1 MAKFLLLGKY
11 SLEAMK
17 GISAQR
23 TQEAKKIVEDAG
35 GKVNS
40 IYALLGPYDLALILE
55 LPDDKSAMKVSLELT
70 RMSGIA
76 FTTLPAVNV
85 EEFDKLVG

>member
-1 MAKFLLLGKY
+1 MAKYLLLGKY

-35 GKVNS
+35 GKVEA
-40 IYALLGPYDLALILE
+40 IYALLGPYDLALLLD

-70 RMSGIA
+70 KMSSIT
-76 FTTLPAVNV
+76 FTTLPAVDV
-85 EEFDKLVG
+85 EEFDNLVS

>member
-40 IYALLGPYDLALILE
+40 IYALLSPYDLALILE

-76 FTTLPAVNV
+76 FTTLPAVDV

>member
-35 GKVNS
+35 GKVYS
-40 IYALLGPYDLALILE
+40 IYALLGPYDLALVVE

-76 FTTLPAVNV
+76 FTTLPAVDV

>member
-23 TQEAKKIVEDAG
+23 TQEAKKIVEQAG

-40 IYALLGPYDLALILE
+40 IYALLGPYDLALVVE

-76 FTTLPAVNV
+76 FTTLPAVDV

>member
-23 TQEAKKIVEDAG
+23 TQEAKKIVEKAG

-40 IYALLGPYDLALILE
+40 IYALLGPYDLALVVE

-76 FTTLPAVNV
+76 FTTLPAVDV

>member
-23 TQEAKKIVEDAG
+23 TQAAKKIVEDAG

-76 FTTLPAVNV
+76 FTTLPAVDV

>member
-23 TQEAKKIVEDAG
+23 TQEAKK
-35 GKVNS
+35 NS
-40 IYALLGPYDLALILE
+40 
-55 LPDDKSAMKVSLELT
+55 
-70 RMSGIA
+70 
-76 FTTLPAVNV
+76 
-85 EEFDKLVG
+85 

>member
-40 IYALLGPYDLALILE
+40 IYALLGPYDLALILG

-76 FTTLPAVNV
+76 FTTLPAVDV
-85 EEFDKLVG
+85 EEFDKLVD

>member
-1 MAKFLLLGKY
+1 MDKFLLLGKY

-76 FTTLPAVNV
+76 FTTLPAVDV

>member
-76 FTTLPAVNV
+76 FTTLPAVDV

>member
-1 MAKFLLLGKY
+1 MAKYLLLGKY
-11 SLEAMK
+11 SLEAMR

-35 GKVNS
+35 GKVEA
-40 IYALLGPYDLALILE
+40 IYALLGPYDLALILD

-70 RMSGIA
+70 KMSSIA
-76 FTTLPAVNV
+76 FTTLPAVDV
-85 EEFDKLVG
+85 EEFDKLVS